1 MISLM
6 KLFILKTNIRTER
19 QLRKIKPVLQQ
30 NNDITRWSIDLEDV
44 DKVLKVE
51 TKMDS
56 QEVEMI
62 ELLRSKGINCEEL
75 PD

>member
-1 MISLM
+1 M